1 MHTIRKTALTF
12 EILVSRNG
20 DEVALCD
27 LGAVDCVEAVAKR
40 GDFRARFP
48 KSEGFTAEL
57 FMIDPEAGRSRVID
71 AFDLASFRERMAANA
86 RRAA

>member
-1 MHTIRKTALTF
+1 MIRKTETTY
-12 EILVSRNG
+12 EILVSRGG

-27 LGAVDCVEAVAKR
+27 LGAICPVEAVAKR
-40 GDFRARFP
+40 DDFRTRFP
-48 KSEGFTAEL
+48 KADGFKCEL

-71 AFDLASFRERMAANA
+71 AFDMASFRERMASNA